1 MWAKRRSYRM
11 FLFAKTGCDLLHPW
25 ATVRWVANILQELM
39 TARVKGGGCTKASEK
54 RETERMNCI

>member
-1 MWAKRRSYRM
+1 M
-11 FLFAKTGCDLLHPW
+11 FLLAKTGCDLLHDR

-39 TARVKGGGCTKASEK
+39 TAHVKGGKCTKASEE